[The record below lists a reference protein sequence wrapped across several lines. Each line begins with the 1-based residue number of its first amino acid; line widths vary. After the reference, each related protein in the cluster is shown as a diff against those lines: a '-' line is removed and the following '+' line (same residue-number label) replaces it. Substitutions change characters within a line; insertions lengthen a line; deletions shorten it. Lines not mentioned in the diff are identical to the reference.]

1 MGRSSGSSGG
11 GNNNN
16 NRGYQG
22 PKGPVAP
29 PSIQTPKVNKQRYDR
44 IVENTVQSITKKQTS
59 DPTRMKGSAD
69 RKAVTKAVSMR
80 PGNYV
85 VDSKGMPL
93 RTKSGGIVLTS
104 KGQKEVK
111 ANMRRIPI
119 SKAQYDSQKKISNVM
134 TIPLML
140 VPGGGLIRAGIK
152 NKQQNNVFE
161 GGSIVS
167 TYGGEN
173 LLSDAERN
181 AVASQQAGKAVDLRS
196 RKKKT
201 LLSTVFDSTVGKLGV
216 GGKL

>member
-16 NRGYQG
+16 KGYQG

-59 DPTRMKGSAD
+59 DPTRMQGSAD
-69 RKAVTKAVSMR
+69 RKAVTKSVAMR

-85 VDSKGMPL
+85 TDSKGMPMM
-93 RTKSGGIVLTS
+93 TKSGNVVLTS
-104 KGQKEVK
+104 KGRKEVDR
-111 ANMRRIPI
+111 NMRRIPI
-119 SKAQYDSQKKISNVM
+119 SKAQYESQKKISNVM

-161 GGSIVS
+161 GGSVVS

-181 AVASQQAGKAVDLRS
+181 AVASAQTGKEVDLRS

>member
-16 NRGYQG
+16 KGYQG

-29 PSIQTPKVNKQRYDR
+29 PSIQTKKVNKLRHDR
-44 IVENTVQSITKKQTS
+44 IVENTVQAITKKQTS
-59 DPTRMKGSAD
+59 DPTRMQGSAD
-69 RKAVTKAVSMR
+69 RKAVEKAVGMR

-93 RTKSGGIVLTS
+93 RTKSGNLVLTS

-111 ANMRRIPI
+111 ANMRRIPL
-119 SKAQYDSQKKISNVM
+119 SKAQFESQKKISNVL

-140 VPGGGLIRAGIK
+140 IPGGGLIRAGIK

-161 GGSIVS
+161 GGKIVS

-173 LLSDAERN
+173 LLSDAERD
-181 AVASQQAGKAVDLRS
+181 AVASAQAGKPVTLRS

-201 LLSTVFDSTVGKLGV
+201 LLSTVFDSTAGKLGV
-216 GGKL
+216 GGNL

>member
-16 NRGYQG
+16 KGYQG

-59 DPTRMKGSAD
+59 DPTRMQGSAD
-69 RKAVTKAVSMR
+69 RKAVTKSVAMR

-85 VDSKGMPL
+85 TDSKGMPMM
-93 RTKSGGIVLTS
+93 TKSGNVVLTS
-104 KGQKEVK
+104 KGRKEVDR
-111 ANMRRIPI
+111 NMRRIPI
-119 SKAQYDSQKKISNVM
+119 SKAQYESQKKISNVM

-161 GGSIVS
+161 GGSVVS

-181 AVASQQAGKAVDLRS
+181 AVASAQTGKEVDLRS

-216 GGKL
+216 GGNL